1 MIDQGISVGT
11 QIGLS
16 VFFGGAFM
24 PKIDKSASNVDE
36 RIHSYAY
43 VAPGS
48 KTLEVR
54 TTKGEVL
61 EPAHE
66 LSADEARQI
75 TNDTLERIY
84 TIKNKGANKGNLLD
98 TIKYAGYDMMFDFT
112 GTDTILKKLNR
123 ASDEQKRSFLN
134 FITNNPVALSTPYG
148 ESELSELFLEDIS
161 ISEFKDK
168 WAEFS
173 QKSMSW
179 ARANPRD
186 EIAVIDTSIAP
197 NYTYNE
203 DTGEFE
209 LTSGDPNSDY
219 QIGGIKL
226 KDLKSRNAKPSQE
239 LSEEEKQKAKQEEID
254 RNNRMLMRKYNGAK
268 SLNINDNAKNEIL
281 RTFFEEF
288 LKKENPLAFL
298 EIMKKTNI
306 KA

>member
-1 MIDQGISVGT
+1 
-11 QIGLS
+11 
-16 VFFGGAFM
+16 M

-43 VAPGS
+43 VAPDS

-61 EPAHE
+61 EPARE

-75 TNDTLERIY
+75 TSDTLERIY
-84 TIKNKGANKGNLLD
+84 AIKNKGANNGSLLD
-98 TIKYAGYDMMFDFT
+98 TIKYAGYDMLFNFT
-112 GTDTILKKLNR
+112 NTDTILKKLNR
-123 ASDEQKRSFLN
+123 TSDEQKRSFLN
-134 FITNNPVALSTPYG
+134 FITNNPAALSTPYG
-148 ESELSELFLEDIS
+148 ESELSKLFLEDIS
-161 ISEFKDK
+161 ISEFKDE
-168 WAEFS
+168 WAKFS
-173 QKSMSW
+173 QKSVGW
-179 ARANPRD
+179 ARANPRE

-197 NYTYNE
+197 NYTFNE

-209 LTSGDPNSDY
+209 LTSDDPNSDY

-226 KDLKSRNAKPSQE
+226 KDHASEPNKE
-239 LSEEEKQKAKQEEID
+239 LSQEEKQKAHQEEID

-268 SLNINDNAKNEIL
+268 SLNISNGAKNEIL

-298 EIMKKTNI
+298 EIMKRTDL